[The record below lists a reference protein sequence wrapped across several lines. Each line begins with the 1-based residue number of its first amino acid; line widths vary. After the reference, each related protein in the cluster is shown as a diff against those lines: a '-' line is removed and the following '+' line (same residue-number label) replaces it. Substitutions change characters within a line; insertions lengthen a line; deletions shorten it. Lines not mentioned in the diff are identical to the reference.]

1 MLAVNDL
8 VVASPPNKVANLL
21 AAGDYLPHG
30 VPLIKR
36 VLAIAG
42 QAVCRKGLTII
53 VDGIEMGAARE
64 RDRHG
69 RSLRHLARLP
79 RNWGRCVFLM
89 HLDEAASF
97 DGRYFGALPVSSV
110 IGRVEPLWTFEE
122 R

>member
-1 MLAVNDL
+1 
-8 VVASPPNKVANLL
+8 L
-21 AAGDYLPHG
+21 AAGGYLPHG

-53 VDGIEMGAARE
+53 VDGIEIGAARE

-69 RSLRHLARLP
+69 RSLPDSQGCRVI
-79 RNWGRCVFLM
+79 GEDDVFLM
-89 HLDEAASF
+89 NLDEAASF
-97 DGRYFGALPVSSV
+97 DGRYLGALPLSSV